1 MSLYTYRHVIS
12 NERTCYWMLHRLR
25 WPKKVECPRCKSQKN
40 WKMYESG
47 RPEYRCKQCRYHF
60 SLLTGT
66 DLQATRLPLTKW
78 VLAASLFGLGIS
90 SVALAREIQVSQ
102 RIAWSMLHKFRKA
115 IESSQILRKLR
126 GSVEVDETYIGGR
139 SKGKRGRGAGHK
151 TIVVGFRTRTGKVR
165 SMVVES
171 IKTKDMQRILKQHLA
186 QGTKLYTDE
195 YSIYHPARTWGFNHR
210 RIKHS
215 KWFVRGQTHT
225 QGIEGYWGHLKP
237 NLVARHRSVSPKHL
251 PGYLA
256 EADVK
261 HNLGLDT
268 DFTDLILHS
277 LINRND
283 SYPLSE

>member
-12 NERTCYWMLHRLR
+12 NERTCYWMLHRIR
-25 WPKKVECPRCKSQKN
+25 WPKKVSCPRCQSVTVWNMQ
-40 WKMYESG
+40 ESG

-60 SLLTGT
+60 SLFTGT
-66 DLQATRLPLTKW
+66 ELQGTRLPLTKW
-78 VLAASLFGLGIS
+78 VLAAALFSIGIS

-102 RIAWSMLHKFRKA
+102 RIAWKMLSKFRQA
-115 IESSQILRKLR
+115 LQDSQILRKLR

-139 SKGKRGRGAGHK
+139 YKGKRGRGAGHK

-165 SMVVES
+165 SMVVDS
-171 IKTKDMQRILKQHLA
+171 IKTKQMRKILKEQVA
-186 QGTKLYTDE
+186 QGSRLYTDE
-195 YSIYHPARTWGFNHR
+195 YSIYHPVRSWGFRHR

-215 KWFVRGQTHT
+215 KWFVRGTTHT

-251 PGYLA
+251 PRYLA

-268 DFTDLILHS
+268 DFTALILKVLVS
-277 LINRND
+277 
-283 SYPLSE
+283 